1 MDNVICAAI
10 HRKRGTSMNYTPE
23 QIKAVKAQGFL
34 FNNDKEHFNGR
45 VITENGVLNAQQLA
59 AIAEAAKKFGNGEVS
74 FTTRMTVEVHGLHYE
89 DIEAFQAELAKAGLV
104 TGGTGAKVRPVVACK
119 GTMCVFGL
127 IDTQGLAKEI
137 HKRFYEGYRS
147 VALPHKFKIAVGG
160 CPNNC
165 AKPDLNDIG
174 ISGQRIPRIN
184 KEARRSCKKCA
195 CEAECPIGACHVV
208 DGTLVIDEEKCNHCG
223 RCITKCY
230 FGANEGSQSFYKIY
244 IGGRWGK
251 QVRQGQALKHLCA
264 TKEEAMDMVEKAILL
279 FKSQGKKGERFSSL
293 GERLGMDKVEEILLS
308 DDLLQRKEERL
319 AE

>member
-1 MDNVICAAI
+1 MDNVICAAFR
-10 HRKRGTSMNYTPE
+10 RKRGTSMNYTPE

-45 VITENGVLNAQQLA
+45 VITENGVLNAAQLS

-147 VALPHKFKIAVGG
+147 VSLPHKFKIAVGG

-174 ISGQRIPRIN
+174 IIGQRIPHIN
-184 KEARRSCKKCA
+184 KETCRGCKKCA

-208 DGTLVIDEEKCNHCG
+208 DGKLVIDEEKCNHCG

-264 TKEEAMDMVEKAILL
+264 TKEEAMGMVEKAILL

-293 GERLGMDKVEEILLS
+293 VERLGMDKVEEILLS
-308 DDLLQRKEERL
+308 DDLLQRKEEIL

>member
-1 MDNVICAAI
+1 
-10 HRKRGTSMNYTPE
+10 MNYTPE

-174 ISGQRIPRIN
+174 IIGQRIPRIN
-184 KEARRSCKKCA
+184 KEACRGCKKCA

-223 RCITKCY
+223 RCITK
-230 FGANEGSQSFYKIY
+230 
-244 IGGRWGK
+244 
-251 QVRQGQALKHLCA
+251 VRQGQALKHLCA

-293 GERLGMDKVEEILLS
+293 VERLGMDKVEEILLS
-308 DDLLQRKEERL
+308 DDLLQRKEEIL

>member
-1 MDNVICAAI
+1 
-10 HRKRGTSMNYTPE
+10 MNYTPE

-45 VITENGVLNAQQLA
+45 VITENGVLNAAQLS

-89 DIEAFQAELAKAGLV
+89 D
-104 TGGTGAKVRPVVACK
+104 TGAKVRPVVACK

-147 VALPHKFKIAVGG
+147 VSLPHKFKIAVGG

-174 ISGQRIPRIN
+174 IIGQRIPHIN
-184 KEARRSCKKCA
+184 KETCRGCKKCA

-208 DGTLVIDEEKCNHCG
+208 DGKLVIDEEKCNHCG

-293 GERLGMDKVEEILLS
+293 VERLGMDKVEEILLS
-308 DDLLQRKEERL
+308 DDLLQRKEEIL